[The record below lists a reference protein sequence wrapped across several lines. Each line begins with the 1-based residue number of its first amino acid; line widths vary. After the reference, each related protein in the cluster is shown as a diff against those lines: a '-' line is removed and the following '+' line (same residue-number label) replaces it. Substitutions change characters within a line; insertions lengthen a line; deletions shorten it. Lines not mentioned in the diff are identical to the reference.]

1 MANNED
7 RLIARVVA
15 AVKSWLEQRNIGGGG
30 GGDPRDLDGDGRVTR
45 RERTAAKRADRL
57 AKREARK
64 ARRDSGLLPGMTRA
78 QTADFRRM
86 EKAQADRDAQQNNKP
101 QPPPPAPP
109 GANVANQAAPNFADQ
124 LRAQWARERKDMA
137 EIEAALKEARSSAD
151 TDVNDGAIGVIGD
164 VGLQGVAG
172 AEGDKNIITN
182 PSSEKS
188 TGKTTNLN
196 PQPGFV
202 TVRAENEDG
211 KRKCFGV
218 LGYEASDCGDGPAVR
233 TVWWEPDFGFG
244 TGTGVGVGTGLG
256 TGDGPPSVSIA
267 KGFNLVPSTN
277 TYGEHHPET
286 LWKAIFTAAN
296 GTHELTPG
304 ATNYLWVKIT
314 YSEREVLVADELW
327 QSGGIENYD
336 IDFDFDFDFEFNV
349 SGDFTGAGTGAG
361 TGTGIATVHGGL
373 DCDGGGG
380 GSGGSGSGT
389 GGCECC
395 DEDVTGLAYFTGDNE
410 MLVPVYTD
418 VYGEFYG
425 TGAGSGSGSGSG
437 TGYTYKPEVFD
448 GSIKQY
454 MLHTSSAPVVVTPI
468 TTSST
473 APADT
478 KTVKH
483 QFLGSVTLNDKG
495 EITEW
500 EWRLNHA
507 FYWNAPDFVAGS
519 YGKTEKSPPPNYDP
533 PDIS

>member
-15 AVKSWLEQRNIGGGG
+15 AVKSWLEQRNIGGGD

-57 AKREARK
+57 AQRNARK
-64 ARRDSGLLPGMTRA
+64 ARRDSGLLPGMTRE

-86 EKAQADRDAQQNNKP
+86 EQAQADRDAQQNNKP
-101 QPPPPAPP
+101 QPPPPAPV
-109 GANVANQAAPNFADQ
+109 GANVANQAAPNFDDQ
-124 LRAQWARERKDMA
+124 LRAVATRESEEKA
-137 EIEAALKEARSSAD
+137 KIEAALADAKSSAD
-151 TDVNDGAIGVIGD
+151 TDVNDGATGVIGD

-172 AEGDKNIITN
+172 DTTIIRPHEEKNI
-182 PSSEKS
+182 
-188 TGKTTNLN
+188 GKANNLN

-202 TVRAENEDG
+202 TLRAENEDG

-218 LGYEASDCGDGPAVR
+218 LGYEASGCGDGPAVR
-233 TVWWEPDFGFG
+233 TVWWEPEFGFG

-267 KGFNLVPSTN
+267 KGLNLVPSTN

-327 QSGGIENYD
+327 QSGGVENYD
-336 IDFDFDFDFEFNV
+336 IDFDFGFDF
-349 SGDFTGAGTGAG
+349 GFTGRGTGAG
-361 TGTGIATVHGGL
+361 TGTGIATVHAGL
-373 DCDGGGG
+373 DM
-380 GSGGSGSGT
+380 GSSGVGS
-389 GGCECC
+389 GCECG
-395 DEDVTGLAYFTGDNE
+395 DVPVTGYAYFTGDNE

-418 VYGEFYG
+418 VYGEV
-425 TGAGSGSGSGSG
+425 TGSGSGSG